1 MFTTLLALH
10 SLLRWFILVFIVY
23 SIFLAFRG
31 WFRNEPFTR
40 YDNWIRIITVSFVH
54 IQLIIGVWL
63 YFISPIVAYFL
74 KNFTASL
81 HQTQLRFFGMEH
93 ITMMLIGI
101 SLVTIGSSIARRK
114 KNDKEK
120 FKAIAIWYS
129 IALVVIF
136 TSIPWAFSPFTARPY
151 FRMF

>member
-1 MFTTLLALH
+1 MFATLLALH
-10 SLLRWFILVFIVY
+10 SLLRWFILVFMVY
-23 SIFLAFRG
+23 SIFLAYRG
-31 WFRNEPFTR
+31 WFKNSPFTN
-40 YDNWIRIITVSFVH
+40 YDNWIRIITVSFAH

-74 KNFTASL
+74 KNFSESL

-114 KNDKEK
+114 KTDQEK

-136 TSIPWAFSPFTARPY
+136 TSIPWEFSSFTARPY

>member
-1 MFTTLLALH
+1 MFPTLLAIH
-10 SLLRWFILVFIVY
+10 SLLRWLILLSIVY

-31 WFRNEPFTR
+31 WLKNRRFTN

-54 IQLIIGVWL
+54 IQLIIGIWL

-74 KNFTASL
+74 KNFSESL

-129 IALVVIF
+129 IAFVVIF

>member
-1 MFTTLLALH
+1 MFATLLAIH
-10 SLLRWFILVFIVY
+10 SLLRWFILASIVY

-31 WFRNEPFTR
+31 WFRNRPFTS
-40 YDNWIRIITVSFVH
+40 YDHWVRIITVSFVH

-74 KNFTASL
+74 KNFSESL

-101 SLVTIGSSIARRK
+101 SLVTIGSSKARRK
-114 KNDKEK
+114 KTDKEK
-120 FKAIAIWYS
+120 FKVIAIWYS
-129 IALVVIF
+129 IALVIIF
-136 TSIPWAFSPFTARPY
+136 TSIPWAFSPFTSRPY

>member
-1 MFTTLLALH
+1 MFPTLIVIH
-10 SLLRWFILVFIVY
+10 SLLRWFILVSIIY
-23 SIFLAFRG
+23 SIFLAYKG
-31 WFRNEPFTR
+31 WLKNRRFTN
-40 YDNWIRIITVSFVH
+40 YDNWILIITVSFVH

-74 KNFTASL
+74 NNFSESL

-114 KNDKEK
+114 KTDKEK

-129 IALVVIF
+129 MALVVIF